1 MDFSYLLTPFIT
13 WLLVGPIKFV
23 ITSVRQRRLA
33 FDLVGNGGFPSNHS
47 AVVTAMATLIAL
59 REGIGHP
66 AFGVAVTLCF
76 IVMIDANSL
85 RQHVGR
91 QAAAINRLDR
101 AGLDADPQRKR
112 LRERMGHTLVEISG
126 GIVTGILVAVAINAL
141 PLRF

>member
-1 MDFSYLLTPFIT
+1 MDISYLVTPFIT
-13 WLLVGPIKFV
+13 WLVVGPIKFC

-47 AVVTAMATLIAL
+47 SVVTAMATLIAL

-91 QAAAINRLDR
+91 QAAAINRLGG
-101 AGLDADPQRKR
+101 AGPGVKP
-112 LRERMGHTLVEISG
+112 LRERMGHTLVEIGG
-126 GIVTGILVAVAINAL
+126 GIVTGMLVALAVNAVSKH
-141 PLRF
+141 F